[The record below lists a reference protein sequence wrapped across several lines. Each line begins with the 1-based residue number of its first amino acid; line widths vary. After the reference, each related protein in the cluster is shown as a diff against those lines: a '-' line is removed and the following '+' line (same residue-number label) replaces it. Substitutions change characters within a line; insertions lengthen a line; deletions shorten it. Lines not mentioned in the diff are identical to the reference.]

1 MEFKTEIK
9 ASKFKKDNIVGLINS
24 PDQSSYIILAKYL
37 VNNKY
42 SYECTLL
49 DDFLSGKKFGMYTFS
64 ESQLGL
70 IEDIKQG
77 EFSMDMTNVILD
89 LTPATLFPS
98 DGAKVDPNHKL
109 HMDLILQMHET
120 YLVKNKDYGNS
131 FSEQYDEYGVLSAI
145 IRFDDKIR
153 RIKQLMR
160 NGKAEVNDE
169 SLKDSVKD
177 LANYAVM
184 LWMEL
189 EKDERNNIK

>member
-9 ASKFKKDNIVGLINS
+9 ASKFKKENIVGLINS

-42 SYECTLL
+42 SYECALL

-70 IEDIKQG
+70 IEDMEQG
-77 EFSMDMTNVILD
+77 EFPMDMTNMILD
-89 LTPATLFPS
+89 LKPAILFPT

>member
-77 EFSMDMTNVILD
+77 EFSMDMTNMILD
-89 LTPATLFPS
+89 LKPANLFPTDS
-98 DGAKVDPNHKL
+98 AKVDPNHKL

>member
-9 ASKFKKDNIVGLINS
+9 AYKFKKDNIVGLINS

-77 EFSMDMTNVILD
+77 EFSMDMTNMILD
-89 LTPATLFPS
+89 LKPANLFPTDS
-98 DGAKVDPNHKL
+98 AKVDPNHKL

>member
-42 SYECTLL
+42 SYECALL
-49 DDFLSGKKFGMYTFS
+49 DDFLIGKKLGMYTFS

-70 IEDIKQG
+70 IEDMEQG
-77 EFSMDMTNVILD
+77 EFPMDMTNMILD
-89 LTPATLFPS
+89 LKPASLLPTDS
-98 DGAKVDPNHKL
+98 AKVDPNHKL